1 MKIDNIKNEIELA
14 FENTKEA
21 SYKEIYNFNY
31 ILDFDSEFLMK
42 EIKPNNRGD
51 LKERVELCLEAV
63 KTYEKFMLNDIDTR
77 QCVLYKTYQGNN
89 ELAACISLF
98 QFIVRDG
105 KLDLHVFVRSQN
117 YDSNFDYDNQT
128 YMTLL
133 QYVNSFVEKTI
144 GKTHV
149 HVTSLHKY
157 C

>member
-98 QFIVRDG
+98 QFIVRNG

-144 GKTHV
+144 GKIYV